1 MFEDYPPGIQEFIKN
16 IGLYVFNKFNFHTLT
31 EEEILQNCSN
41 KSVKSIIQ
49 KYEEKLSM
57 IEQTN
62 TDQLANIK
70 NNNEEYIN
78 HKQCIIDE
86 LHNEISIIKK
96 LESENIHNALVQNN
110 KIHELEK
117 HNLLN
122 KINYLE
128 KEQDFKNMIKE
139 RFCDKTNFNN
149 PTEQGDY
156 AEKVLDNII
165 NGGLFFDD
173 KVSIEDTSDN
183 GGSGDRIITFG
194 NGCRLMVEVKNKD
207 PIKKTDVD
215 EFEKHYMKDF
225 KEGKV
230 DYALLLSYRTTQI
243 PQKCKALIPSYYV
256 GNKVIYFGTDDSL
269 DKEQKKL
276 KIKNC
281 LEEIFRLFE
290 RDNKN
295 SKIEKDG
302 DKNNT
307 NIYNI
312 ILKELKENLAYT
324 DKSIKENTIEMD
336 TLHQRR
342 INIVKHLN
350 TIFRIIHS
358 ENIDV
363 DRSLLDDKLYKNE
376 IIEQIKEW
384 FKKAD
389 DTKKKDWKK
398 NMKKDI
404 KDSWSDYDITILTR
418 IKRSDFTI

>member
-1 MFEDYPPGIQEFIKN
+1 
-16 IGLYVFNKFNFHTLT
+16 
-31 EEEILQNCSN
+31 
-41 KSVKSIIQ
+41 
-49 KYEEKLSM
+49 
-57 IEQTN
+57 
-62 TDQLANIK
+62 
-70 NNNEEYIN
+70 
-78 HKQCIIDE
+78 
-86 LHNEISIIKK
+86 
-96 LESENIHNALVQNN
+96 
-110 KIHELEK
+110 
-117 HNLLN
+117 
-122 KINYLE
+122 
-128 KEQDFKNMIKE
+128 
-139 RFCDKTNFNN
+139 
-149 PTEQGDY
+149 
-156 AEKVLDNII
+156 
-165 NGGLFFDD
+165 
-173 KVSIEDTSDN
+173 
-183 GGSGDRIITFG
+183 
-194 NGCRLMVEVKNKD
+194 MVEVKNKD